1 MRVKQRLKHVWIDA
15 EDLSIWHRFRRNLS
29 VTLLGSGI
37 SIAIKLGQTVLLI
50 SLLRIDDYGRVLIV
64 LNLFVFLDSFL
75 GLRVSDV
82 MFRFFQQFREQ
93 ADFRALKGL
102 LILCF
107 GISLLSGLLICAG
120 VLILSPWLADR
131 VYPNLGLSP
140 LLTIYSFT
148 VLVSSFSGIYEPI
161 LRMHDRFTG
170 VVVPQVVGSFVT
182 LTLLCAYF
190 VTNSMNGAGSYN
202 PTVIITVF
210 AIGVL
215 VQCMPPLIEAVRL
228 VRPSQVGI
236 RVREAIQALGA
247 HRREL
252 ADCLLNSNLTGYLK
266 FAINPGDLFF
276 LGLFSS
282 TTQVALYGLAK
293 QLTAPL
299 ALLQTN
305 LQTAITPEITALVA
319 RERFDQLKRLI
330 RRYIGWSV
338 ASCAPLLIVALIMGR
353 LLILRWLKPE
363 YSGALPVF
371 YALTIVAGV
380 LLIFLVFRPLAVNL
394 DLLRWQNVGLLI
406 SAVLLLC
413 FIVAGNLNALTMAYI
428 QLAEALILR
437 TLFNVLV
444 WKQLGARANL
454 AKKSSVVLNEN
465 RAVS

>member
-1 MRVKQRLKHVWIDA
+1 MMSVKKRLKHVWIDA

-29 VTLLGSGI
+29 LTLLGSGI
-37 SIAIKLGQTVLLI
+37 SLAIKLAQTALLI

-64 LNLFVFLDSFL
+64 LNLFVFLDSFF

-93 ADFRALKGL
+93 GDFRAVKGL
-102 LILCF
+102 LIFCA
-107 GISLLSGLLICAG
+107 GISLLSGVLICGG
-120 VLILSPWLADR
+120 VLILSPSLADR
-131 VYPNLGLSP
+131 VYPNLALSP

-161 LRMHDRFTG
+161 LRMHDRFTA
-170 VVVPQVVGSFVT
+170 VVVPQVVGSLVT
-182 LTLLCAYF
+182 LTLLCIYF
-190 VTNSMNGAGSYN
+190 LINSNGAGGYN
-202 PTVIITVF
+202 TSAIITVF
-210 AIGVL
+210 AIGVF
-215 VQCMPPLIEAVRL
+215 VQCMPPLIQAVRL
-228 VRPSQVGI
+228 VSPSQAGI
-236 RVREAIQALGA
+236 SVREALQSLRA

-252 ADCLLNSNLTGYLK
+252 ADCVLNSNLSGYLK

-330 RRYIGWSV
+330 SRYVGWSV
-338 ASCAPLLIVALIMGR
+338 ALCAPLLIAAMISGR
-353 LLILRWLKPE
+353 ILILRWLRPE

-380 LLIFLVFRPLAVNL
+380 LLIFLAFRPVAVNL

-413 FIVAGNLNALTMAYI
+413 FIVAGNLNALTMAYM

-444 WKQLGARANL
+444 WQRLGARAQL
-454 AKKSSVVLNEN
+454 ARKSSVVLKEN
-465 RAVS
+465 RAAY